1 MAVHGAKVL
10 FGMALRSNKQPATGT
25 IALESSA
32 FGNNAVIPRK
42 YSGEAEN
49 VSPPLSWSGVPA
61 AAAEL
66 VLLCE
71 DPDAPFPQPY
81 LHWLAYGISPRLTG
95 LEEGVP
101 AVESPGIGGMKQAKN
116 AAKEFGYTGPMPP
129 PGHGVHHY
137 HFQLF
142 ALDRQLALSGKVERE
157 QLLEAMKG
165 HVLAEGTLVG
175 TYERK

>member
-1 MAVHGAKVL
+1 
-10 FGMALRSNKQPATGT
+10 MALRPFYAGDDKLASHKLPATGT
-25 IALESSA
+25 MGLESSA
-32 FGNNAVIPRK
+32 FGHDTVIPSK

-49 VSPPLSWSGVPA
+49 LSPPLSWSGVPT

-66 VLLCE
+66 VLVCE
-71 DPDAPFPQPY
+71 DPDAPFPQPF

-95 LEEGVP
+95 LAEGVP
-101 AVESPGIGGMKQAKN
+101 TVEFPVIGGMKQAKN
-116 AAKEFGYTGPMPP
+116 GGNDFGYTGPMPP

-142 ALDRQLALSGKVERE
+142 ALDKRLELPGEVERE
-157 QLLEAMKG
+157 ELLEAMAG

-175 TYERK
+175 RYERK